1 MAWIVSGLG
10 LAFLAYPAGCVGT
23 HMRFMKE
30 CLPKARTLAIIHNSL
45 LPLTSSHSQIKH
57 F

>member
-10 LAFLAYPAGCVGT
+10 LAFLAYPAGCVV